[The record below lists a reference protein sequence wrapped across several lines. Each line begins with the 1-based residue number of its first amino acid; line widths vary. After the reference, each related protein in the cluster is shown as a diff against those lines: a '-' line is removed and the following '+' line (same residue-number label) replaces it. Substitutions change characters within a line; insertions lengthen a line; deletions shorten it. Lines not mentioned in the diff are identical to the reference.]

1 MAGINAH
8 LKINEEAPFVLKR
21 SDAYIGVLIDDL
33 VNKGTKEPYRMFTSR
48 AEYRILIRQD
58 NADLRLTPDDIEAY
72 ITKAAVT
79 PDQINGW
86 LEEKGSAPLKQ
97 QVKMKSV
104 LLRPQVHIQEL
115 RKVLPH
121 LDEEL
126 NKYDTSHIES
136 AEVNLKY
143 EGYLNKEKE
152 MVEKMERL
160 ESLVLKDNFDYT
172 VIQSLSAEA
181 REKLTDIRPR
191 TLGQASRISGVS
203 PSDISVLLVHIG
215 R

>member
-1 MAGINAH
+1 MQQI
-8 LKINEEAPFVLKR
+8 E
-21 SDAYIGVLIDDL
+21 SYI
-33 VNKGTKEPYRMFTSR
+33 S
-48 AEYRILIRQD
+48 
-58 NADLRLTPDDIEAY
+58 
-72 ITKAAVT
+72 KAAVT
-79 PDQINGW
+79 PDQLNGW
-86 LEEKGSAPLKQ
+86 LEQQGSAPLKQ
-97 QVKMKSV
+97 QVKLKSV
-104 LLRPQVHIQEL
+104 LLRPQVNIQEL
-115 RKVLPH
+115 RKVLPS

-126 NKYDTSHIES
+126 NKYNTTYIES

-143 EGYLNKEKE
+143 EGYLAKERE

-160 ESLVLKDNFDYT
+160 ESLILKEDFDYSDIT
-172 VIQSLSAEA
+172 SLSAEA